1 MGANLADIPARCTSC
16 DTPIPDGRERCPA
29 CGKVFGEGNRC
40 PSCHAIAAVRETRRG
55 HYECAAC
62 GAPRRRNPGTPLDSD
77 HAHALS
83 RRATRDRILSW
94 VFFPVGGSLATL
106 GAIILGA
113 GQAWLEGGFQGF
125 TNIFGG
131 VVLALG
137 AVGLF
142 FARRAMRSARKLRD
156 AAEQARLLLKVQR
169 ARAGITAAEA
179 ARDLR
184 LTTGQADA
192 RLTEMAKLG
201 QIDLDVD
208 DAGTVRY
215 RVADPDASEAL
226 PEEGADVQ
234 SACDELE
241 RF

>member
-1 MGANLADIPARCTSC
+1 LC
-16 DTPIPDGRERCPA
+16 DTPIPDGRERCPG

-77 HAHALS
+77 HADALS

-94 VFFPVGGSLATL
+94 VFFPVGGGLATL

-113 GQAWLEGGFQGF
+113 GQAWFEGGVQGF
-125 TNIFGG
+125 TNVFGG
-131 VVLALG
+131 LVLAMG

-142 FARRAMRSARKLRD
+142 FASRAVRTARKLRE
-156 AAEQARLLLKVQR
+156 AAQEARLLLKVQR

-192 RLTEMAKLG
+192 RLTELAKLG

-215 RVADPDASEAL
+215 RVADPDATEAV
-226 PEEGADVQ
+226 PEDGLDVQ
-234 SACDELE
+234 RGRDGLE
-241 RF
+241 RS